1 MEHDM
6 IIDVIDHLA
15 GVAPNSPLDR
25 LRDRRPDTRE
35 QAQRSYDALFAPDS
49 EDEVT
54 LVERDAVAAFVAGLH
69 GDATVAAFYAERLAQ
84 LAPQLTE
91 PVRTEI
97 AAGRTTGPYGV
108 HPDPALAAE
117 SDEGLRYQARNADLL
132 GVRLAAAFEHAH
144 LLVFRPREASR
155 KALAALA
162 DAGWST
168 TGIVTLS
175 QLVAFLSFQ
184 VRLVAGL
191 RVLGASPKGSPS

>member
-15 GVAPNSPLDR
+15 GIAQDSPLDR

-69 GDATVAAFYAERLAQ
+69 GDDTVAAFYAERLAQ
-84 LAPQLTE
+84 LAPHLAE